1 MKVKVKRWH
10 GVAVWKWEIVDED
23 VSQIVDFVILTK
35 SIVADAVAF
44 TVNKRLLTIL
54 LTIIVC

>member
-44 TVNKRLLTIL
+44 TVNKRLLTIWWN
-54 LTIIVC
+54 

>member
-23 VSQIVDFVILTK
+23 VSQFVFADGAILSYLLIFINRLLAFFVI
-35 SIVADAVAF
+35 
-44 TVNKRLLTIL
+44 
-54 LTIIVC
+54 